1 MATTGIAAVPLVLS
15 LMALS
20 ASFVATIIMTILVTR
35 EMESLDT
42 WPDGTEA

>member
-1 MATTGIAAVPLVLS
+1 MAMMGITMVSLALS

-20 ASFVATIIMTILVTR
+20 ASFVAAIIVGILVTR

-42 WPDGTEA
+42 GPDGTEA

>member
-1 MATTGIAAVPLVLS
+1 MTGIEVVSFVVS

-20 ASFVATIIMTILVTR
+20 ASFVAAIITTILVTR

-42 WPDGTEA
+42 GPDGTEA